1 MKTKHEQIIE
11 LTDREFQDLLPIL
24 EYVQS
29 SVLEGV
35 WLKKRPPI
43 NLSSEVRR
51 NFIGFLNIQK
61 TLPEVDIMDMPLFE
75 SEDFESFPGVHPF
88 EALRLLQ
95 KHFKHC

>member
-11 LTDREFQDLLPIL
+11 LTDREFQDLLPIF

-35 WLKKRPPI
+35 WLKKKPPI
-43 NLSSEVRR
+43 NLSSDLQKKV
-51 NFIGFLNIQK
+51 IGFFNIQK
-61 TLPEVDIMDMPLFE
+61 TLPEEYVETTLFE
-75 SEDFESFPGVHPF
+75 SEDFETFSGVHPF

-95 KHFKHC
+95 KHFKKC